1 MSAQP
6 VELCIVVPVHNEA
19 DVLPDTLPT
28 ILQAAF
34 AAAPGAR
41 VCMVVVDDG
50 STDRTAEV
58 LERLADEHPE
68 LDPIGFTRNFG
79 KEAAIHAGL
88 SHALEHTG
96 AAAIVVIDADLQ
108 HPPELISPMLEH
120 WRNGHDV
127 VEAVKRDRG
136 TESALRRWAALR
148 FYSLFSRLSGVALEG
163 DTDFKLLDRGVADEI
178 VQLGERTRFFR
189 GIVRWLG
196 HPAVQIPFDVAPRAG
211 GASGWSV
218 PALARYAWRN
228 LTAFSSAPLGLV
240 AAFGAAGLG
249 LGALLAVKA
258 LFDKVS
264 GRALDG
270 FSTVILLQVIFGSLV
285 LLSLGLI
292 GSYIARIYDELK
304 HRPLYV
310 LRQGR
315 RSAPTGGASEAP
327 SGVPS
332 EAPSGA
338 RSGGSS
344 RADQPSR
351 SRER

>member
-1 MSAQP
+1 MSAHP

-19 DVLPDTLPT
+19 GVLPDTLPT
-28 ILQAAF
+28 ILKAAA

-41 VCMVVVDDG
+41 VRMVAVDDG
-50 STDRTAEV
+50 STDATASV
-58 LERLADEHPE
+58 LEKLVAEHPG
-68 LDPIGFTRNFG
+68 LDAIGFTRNFG

-88 SHALEHTG
+88 RHALDSTH
-96 AAAIVVIDADLQ
+96 ADAIVVIDADLQ
-108 HPPELISPMLEH
+108 HPPALIASMLEH

-163 DTDFKLLDRGVADEI
+163 DTDFKLLDRSVAEEI
-178 VQLGERTRFFR
+178 VALGERTRFFR

-196 HPAVQIPFDVAPRAG
+196 HPAVQIEFDVAPRAG
-211 GASGWSV
+211 GASGWSLGG
-218 PALARYAWRN
+218 LARYAWRN

-240 AAFGAAGLG
+240 TVFGAAGMT
-249 LGALLAVKA
+249 LGAVLAAKA
-258 LFDKVS
+258 LFDKLS
-264 GRALDG
+264 GQALDG

-285 LLSLGLI
+285 LLSLGII

-310 LRQGR
+310 LRAR
-315 RSAPTGGASEAP
+315 RGVRGCVP
-327 SGVPS
+327 SRGGVPPHTGAPVRRKTS
-332 EAPSGA
+332 EESP
-338 RSGGSS
+338 
-344 RADQPSR
+344 PT
-351 SRER
+351 